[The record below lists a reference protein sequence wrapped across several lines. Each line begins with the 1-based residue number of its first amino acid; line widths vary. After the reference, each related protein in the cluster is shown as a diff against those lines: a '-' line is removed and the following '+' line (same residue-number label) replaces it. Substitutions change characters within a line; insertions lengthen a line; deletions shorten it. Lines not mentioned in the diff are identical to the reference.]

1 MFLKIDQQLERCR
14 RVIRQRVRPRIH
26 PVLRHLDVEAF
37 DIPGEPM
44 PTDEFFARL
53 GRGEIPFEPFA
64 MGSQWG
70 TTWGTTWFKLS
81 GQVPE
86 GKPDGR
92 PLELW
97 IDLGWYDHSCG
108 GHIEGMVYRADGT
121 AIKAV
126 HPLNHWVPL
135 IAADGAAQVELDA
148 EGRFTV
154 YLEAASNPL
163 LLGVPPFIETEL
175 GDHAT
180 GRPDEPYTFRAADL
194 TEYDERFEHY
204 WTDLD
209 VVDTVMAEIDKDSP
223 RYWQLAKALQ
233 RSLNL
238 FDEQDSDSVEQARA
252 ALAGVLS
259 RRANASAM
267 DISAIG
273 HAHIDSAWLWPVRE
287 TRRKVAR
294 TVANA
299 LALMDDDPEF
309 KYAMSSAQ
317 QYAWLEQDYPDIF
330 ARMKERIAEGR
341 FIPVGGMW
349 VESDGMLPTG
359 ESLIRQISYGRRYF
373 KEHLGIEPTGI
384 WLADSFGYT
393 GSWPQIARRAGYD
406 WFLTQKISWG
416 DTTKYPHHSF
426 LWEGIDGTR
435 IFAHFPPTDTYAAW
449 MTAKELA
456 YGERN
461 FRDKDLSD
469 KALMLFGFG
478 DGGGGPTREM
488 MEHIHRFHDLEGYS
502 RDTIEPPDTF
512 FREALEQM

>member
-175 GDHAT
+175 GDH
-180 GRPDEPYTFRAADL
+180 RC
-194 TEYDERFEHY
+194 
-204 WTDLD
+204 
-209 VVDTVMAEIDKDSP
+209 V
-223 RYWQLAKALQ
+223 
-233 RSLNL
+233 
-238 FDEQDSDSVEQARA
+238 
-252 ALAGVLS
+252 
-259 RRANASAM
+259 
-267 DISAIG
+267 
-273 HAHIDSAWLWPVRE
+273 
-287 TRRKVAR
+287 
-294 TVANA
+294 
-299 LALMDDDPEF
+299 
-309 KYAMSSAQ
+309 
-317 QYAWLEQDYPDIF
+317 
-330 ARMKERIAEGR
+330 
-341 FIPVGGMW
+341 
-349 VESDGMLPTG
+349 
-359 ESLIRQISYGRRYF
+359 
-373 KEHLGIEPTGI
+373 
-384 WLADSFGYT
+384 
-393 GSWPQIARRAGYD
+393 
-406 WFLTQKISWG
+406 
-416 DTTKYPHHSF
+416 
-426 LWEGIDGTR
+426 
-435 IFAHFPPTDTYAAW
+435 
-449 MTAKELA
+449 
-456 YGERN
+456 
-461 FRDKDLSD
+461 
-469 KALMLFGFG
+469 
-478 DGGGGPTREM
+478 
-488 MEHIHRFHDLEGYS
+488 
-502 RDTIEPPDTF
+502 
-512 FREALEQM
+512 